1 VSLSLPQLPKRVLG
15 EFSKGCNGSVALNF
29 DRSGG
34 ANCDRGCPYHPQSTS
49 AAAGGARCYADRVE
63 RRPDRR
69 ELAAKLDRHAAAGA
83 DAVLAAAERELA
95 AAAFRVPWFRISS
108 FGSVP
113 ASPPAG
119 LRPLLLRL
127 IKAGTPIH
135 LPIETAAK
143 ANRYRRALTGVGVA
157 VRESVA
163 TMRRWRTATGAV
175 SIVAGTMNQSPR
187 ERVAEA
193 KRVAAERTART
204 GRRAIVCPAVA
215 ARALRTGSEK
225 AKCGICTACADPST
239 DIVYPAH

>member
-1 VSLSLPQLPKRVLG
+1 MTLSLPQLPGRILG
-15 EFSKGCNGSVALNF
+15 EFSKGCAGSVALNF

-69 ELAAKLDRHAAAGA
+69 ELAAKLDRHGAAGA

-113 ASPPAG
+113 PTPPAG

-127 IKAGTPIH
+127 IKAGTPVH
-135 LPIETAAK
+135 FPIETGRKAA
-143 ANRYRRALTGVGVA
+143 RYRRALAGVGVA

-163 TMRRWRTATGAV
+163 TMRRWRTAAGAV
-175 SIVAGTMNQSPR
+175 SIVAGSMDQPPR
-187 ERVAEA
+187 KRVAEA